1 MPRSIWRDRLTSH
14 LLVVVCALTNWNAC
28 HLAAAQATSAP
39 AILQFY
45 EARWKT
51 IEDRM
56 ADVFAAGYGQMWVP
70 PPEKAGLSG
79 SNVGYEVFDRF
90 DLGSPESPT

>member
-1 MPRSIWRDRLTSH
+1 
-14 LLVVVCALTNWNAC
+14 
-28 HLAAAQATSAP
+28 
-39 AILQFY
+39 
-45 EARWKT
+45 
-51 IEDRM
+51 M

-90 DLGSPESPT
+90 DLGSPESPTLYGTEARPQVVHRGGARGGRKGLH